1 MVVLTVSQATSV
13 LACFPLGLHLGDRLM
28 QPHEGLH
35 CFPFSLP
42 VSLSLSRDKLHVGCM
57 VRPVKL
63 GLSIVQDLAD
73 ALRAGCGARR
83 RGMSSRTA

>member
-1 MVVLTVSQATSV
+1 MGSPRETAILPVAPPTSV
-13 LACFPLGLHLGDRLM
+13 LACFPLRLHLGDGLM
-28 QPHEGLH
+28 QPHERLH

-42 VSLSLSRDKLHVGCM
+42 VSLSLSRDKLNACCM

-73 ALRAGCGARR
+73 ARR